1 MRNSNGRVLS
11 SARMSKTNAKQ
22 TENMVIS
29 ILHYSVVATS
39 HVWPSKLFPC
49 RKKVSTQSINI
60 YQHCFSLSNLKHLTQ
75 YKTTTNAPVDQLIF
89 YIPNV
94 SNEIILIIYLN
105 KMETMSHQIF
115 IKTLRISIPGIYYF
129 LSICNTCQY
138 FR

>member
-11 SARMSKTNAKQ
+11 SARMSKPNAKQ

-60 YQHCFSLSNLKHLTQ
+60 YQHCFSWSNLKRLK
-75 YKTTTNAPVDQLIF
+75 YK
-89 YIPNV
+89 
-94 SNEIILIIYLN
+94 
-105 KMETMSHQIF
+105 
-115 IKTLRISIPGIYYF
+115 IKTVVMQLYLQNLDMESIRNIANIDY
-129 LSICNTCQY
+129 I
-138 FR
+138 

>member
-60 YQHCFSLSNLKHLTQ
+60 YQHCFSWSNLKRLK
-75 YKTTTNAPVDQLIF
+75 YKIETVVMQL
-89 YIPNV
+89 
-94 SNEIILIIYLN
+94 
-105 KMETMSHQIF
+105 
-115 IKTLRISIPGIYYF
+115 
-129 LSICNTCQY
+129 
-138 FR
+138 